1 MRVDYRAVEL
11 KARSLR
17 ETIAKMERTVLEL
30 LAHPEAT
37 DEQIKEVRA
46 AYQDILKRKHEA
58 NTKLFQA
65 SHGWYRII
73 KI

>member
-1 MRVDYRAVEL
+1 MGVNYREVERI
-11 KARSLR
+11 ARDLR
-17 ETIAKMERTVLEL
+17 ANIEKMERTLLQL

-37 DEQIKEVRA
+37 DDQIKEARSL
-46 AYQDILKRKHEA
+46 YQNALKSRHET